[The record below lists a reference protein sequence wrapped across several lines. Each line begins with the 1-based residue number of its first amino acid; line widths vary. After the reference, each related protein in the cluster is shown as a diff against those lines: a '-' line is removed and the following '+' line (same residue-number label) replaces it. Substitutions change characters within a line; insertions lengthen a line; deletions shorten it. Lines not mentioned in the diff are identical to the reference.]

1 MTYRPALPQPIRTYG
16 DPYGR
21 DPYGR
26 DPYVRDLGP
35 YPRAEVQGG
44 VDPDFDDAALP
55 VIVRGL
61 RGRRPMRGAL

>member
-1 MTYRPALPQPIRTYG
+1 MTYRPALPTPNRTYG
-16 DPYGR
+16 EPYANTRGYNDPYG
-21 DPYGR
+21 
-26 DPYVRDLGP
+26 RDLGP

-55 VIVRGL
+55 IIVRGL

>member
-1 MTYRPALPQPIRTYG
+1 MTYRPALPTPIRTYG
-16 DPYGR
+16 EPYANTRGYNDPW
-21 DPYGR
+21 
-26 DPYVRDLGP
+26 P

-55 VIVRGL
+55 IIVRGL